1 VHIHYNTKWI
11 QKGVTIV
18 GGYGEGNA
26 LNQLNC
32 PIGIYVDEDQTIY
45 VTDCDN
51 HRIMRWYKGAREAS
65 IVVGGNGGGEQAN
78 QFNNP
83 GGISF
88 DQQGNLYVV
97 DFYNNRVQ
105 RFDIDKH

>member
-1 VHIHYNTKWI
+1 
-11 QKGVTIV
+11 
-18 GGYGEGNA
+18 
-26 LNQLNC
+26 
-32 PIGIYVDEDQTIY
+32 
-45 VTDCDN
+45 
-51 HRIMRWYKGAREAS
+51 MRWCKGAREGS
-65 IVVGGNGGGEQAN
+65 IVVGRNREGEQAN

-88 DQQGNLYVV
+88 DQQENLYVV

>member
-1 VHIHYNTKWI
+1 
-11 QKGVTIV
+11 
-18 GGYGEGNA
+18 
-26 LNQLNC
+26 
-32 PIGIYVDEDQTIY
+32 
-45 VTDCDN
+45 
-51 HRIMRWYKGAREAS
+51 MRWCKGAREAS
-65 IVVGGNGGGEQAN
+65 IVVGRNGEGEQAN
-78 QFNNP
+78 QFNNL

>member
-1 VHIHYNTKWI
+1 
-11 QKGVTIV
+11 
-18 GGYGEGNA
+18 
-26 LNQLNC
+26 
-32 PIGIYVDEDQTIY
+32 
-45 VTDCDN
+45 
-51 HRIMRWYKGAREAS
+51 MRRCKGAREVS
-65 IVVGGNGGGEQAN
+65 IVVGGNGEEEQAN
-78 QFNNP
+78 QFKNL